1 MSDLNKTN
9 TLEHANAPPG
19 TELVMPENLPPIKV
33 MNPGLYKNLC
43 EQVTSIYK
51 HCNELSFGTR
61 KRHFEATKRFCGFLA
76 DNFRLQKFKNVE
88 DRHFRAYVEY
98 LIESGASP
106 ATIQSDLSGI
116 RFFHR
121 LSGSKNKLS
130 ENNCLDLPKR
140 AVGTEN
146 RAWLPEEKEKARA
159 LAEEMGRTDVVIAFD
174 FIDAFGLRIEEMCRT
189 KLEYLMS
196 ALKNGQLVV
205 PKGKGGQ
212 SRPITLNPDQ
222 RSLIAK
228 YVEYAKAIGLR
239 PGDYLISSS
248 EKHGVLN
255 EKRSLQNWMSYN
267 REKFMVKDREKIVE
281 EGKKKRHATISWH
294 GLRHSY
300 AQKTHEEVSKEKPRK
315 ADKIVSENLGHHRL
329 TVTRIYLAEAKTKKK
344 TK

>member
-1 MSDLNKTN
+1 MSDVNITN
-9 TLEHANAPPG
+9 PLEQANAPPA
-19 TELVMPENLPPIKV
+19 TEPMIPENLPPIKV
-33 MNPGLYKNLC
+33 MNSGLYKNLC

-51 HCNELSFGTR
+51 HCNEKSFETR

-76 DNFRLQKFKNVE
+76 DRYRLQKFKNVE
-88 DRHFRAYVEY
+88 DRHFRAYAEY
-98 LIESGASP
+98 LKEMVFSP

-130 ENNCLDLPKR
+130 DNNCLDLPKR
-140 AVGTEN
+140 AVGVEN

-159 LAEEMGRTDVVIAFD
+159 IAEEIGRTDVVIAID
-174 FIDAFGLRIEEMCRT
+174 FIEAFGFRIEEMCRT

-196 ALKNGQLVV
+196 ALKNGQLVI

-212 SRPITLNPDQ
+212 SRLIKLNPDQ
-222 RSLIAK
+222 RALLTK

-248 EKHGVLN
+248 EKHGILN

-267 REKFMVKDREKIVE
+267 REKFMVKDREKIKE

-300 AQKTHEEVSKEKPRK
+300 AQKTHEEVSKEKPGK

-329 TVTRIYLAEAKTKKK
+329 TVTRIYLADAKKK

>member
-1 MSDLNKTN
+1 MSDVNKTN
-9 TLEHANAPPG
+9 TLEQANAPPG
-19 TELVMPENLPPIKV
+19 TELVIPENLPPIKV

-61 KRHFEATKRFCGFLA
+61 KRHYEATKRFCGFLA

-121 LSGSKNKLS
+121 LSGNKNKLS

-140 AVGTEN
+140 AIGVEN

-159 LAEEMGRTDVVIAFD
+159 TAEEMGRTDVVTAFD
-174 FIDAFGLRIEEMCRT
+174 FIEAFGLRIEEMCRT

-222 RSLIAK
+222 RALIAK

-248 EKHGVLN
+248 EKHGVLDA
-255 EKRSLQNWMSYN
+255 KRSLQNWMSYN

-294 GLRHSY
+294 GLRHGY
-300 AQKTHEEVSKEKPRK
+300 AQKTHEEVSKEKPGK

>member
-1 MSDLNKTN
+1 MSDVNITN
-9 TLEHANAPPG
+9 PLEQANAPPG
-19 TELVMPENLPPIKV
+19 TELILPENLPPIKV

-61 KRHFEATKRFCGFLA
+61 KRHYEATKRFCGFLA

-140 AVGTEN
+140 AVGVEN

-159 LAEEMGRTDVVIAFD
+159 IAEEMGRTDVVIAID

-189 KLEYLMS
+189 KLEYLMF
-196 ALKNGQLVV
+196 G
-205 PKGKGGQ
+205 
-212 SRPITLNPDQ
+212 T
-222 RSLIAK
+222 
-228 YVEYAKAIGLR
+228 
-239 PGDYLISSS
+239 
-248 EKHGVLN
+248 
-255 EKRSLQNWMSYN
+255 EKRSACSPQ
-267 REKFMVKDREKIVE
+267 
-281 EGKKKRHATISWH
+281 G
-294 GLRHSY
+294 
-300 AQKTHEEVSKEKPRK
+300 
-315 ADKIVSENLGHHRL
+315 
-329 TVTRIYLAEAKTKKK
+329 
-344 TK
+344 

>member
-1 MSDLNKTN
+1 MSDLYKTN
-9 TLEHANAPPG
+9 TLEQANAPPG
-19 TELVMPENLPPIKV
+19 TELVLPENLPPIKV

-61 KRHFEATKRFCGFLA
+61 KRHYEATKRFCGFLA

-106 ATIQSDLSGI
+106 TTIQSDLSGI

-121 LSGSKNKLS
+121 LSGNKNKLS
-130 ENNCLDLPKR
+130 KNNCLDLPKR
-140 AVGTEN
+140 AVGVDN

-159 LAEEMGRTDVVIAFD
+159 LAEEMGRTDVIIAID

-222 RSLIAK
+222 RALIAK

-248 EKHGVLN
+248 EKHGVLDA
-255 EKRSLQNWMSYN
+255 KRSLQNWMSYN
-267 REKFMVKDREKIVE
+267 REKFMVKDRDKIVE

-300 AQKTHEEVSKEKPRK
+300 AQKTHEEVSKEKPGK

-329 TVTRIYLAEAKTKKK
+329 TVTRIYLAEAKSTKK

>member
-1 MSDLNKTN
+1 MSDVNIT
-9 TLEHANAPPG
+9 TPLEQANAPPD
-19 TELVMPENLPPIKV
+19 TEPMIPENLPPIKV

-43 EQVTSIYK
+43 EQVKSIYK
-51 HCNELSFGTR
+51 HCNEKSYETR
-61 KRHFEATKRFCGFLA
+61 KRHFEATKRFCSFLA
-76 DNFRLQKFKNVE
+76 DRYRLQKFKNVE
-88 DRHFRAYVEY
+88 DRHFRAYAEY
-98 LIESGASP
+98 LKEMGFSP

-140 AVGTEN
+140 AVGVEN

-159 LAEEMGRTDVVIAFD
+159 IAEEMGRTDVVIAID
-174 FIDAFGLRIEEMCRT
+174 FADGLGLRVSEICTTRI
-189 KLEYLMS
+189 EYLM
-196 ALKNGQLVV
+196 AANRTGIFVV

-212 SRPITLNPDQ
+212 RRAIKLNPTQ
-222 RSLIAK
+222 RAMIVK
-228 YVEYAKAIGLR
+228 YLEYAKAMGLQ

-248 EKHGVLN
+248 EKHGVKN
-255 EKRSLQNWMSYN
+255 EIKSLQNWMSHN
-267 REKFMVKDREKIVE
+267 REKFMVKDRDKIEE

-294 GLRHSY
+294 GLRHGY
-300 AQKTHEEVSKEKPRK
+300 AQKTHEEVSKEKPGK
-315 ADKIVSENLGHHRL
+315 ADKIVSENLGHHRF

>member
-1 MSDLNKTN
+1 MSDLNKIN
-9 TLEHANAPPG
+9 TLEQANAPPG
-19 TELVMPENLPPIKV
+19 TELMVPENLPPIKV

-51 HCNELSFGTR
+51 HCNELSYGTR
-61 KRHFEATKRFCGFLA
+61 KRHYEATKRFCGFLA
-76 DNFRLQKFKNVE
+76 DNFRLQNFKNVE

-159 LAEEMGRTDVVIAFD
+159 LAEEMVRTDVIIAID
-174 FIDAFGLRIEEMCRT
+174 FADSLGLRVSEICTTRI
-189 KLEYLMS
+189 EYLI
-196 ALKNGQLVV
+196 AANRTGIFVV

-212 SRPITLNPDQ
+212 RRAIKLNP
-222 RSLIAK
+222 S
-228 YVEYAKAIGLR
+228 
-239 PGDYLISSS
+239 
-248 EKHGVLN
+248 
-255 EKRSLQNWMSYN
+255 
-267 REKFMVKDREKIVE
+267 
-281 EGKKKRHATISWH
+281 
-294 GLRHSY
+294 
-300 AQKTHEEVSKEKPRK
+300 
-315 ADKIVSENLGHHRL
+315 
-329 TVTRIYLAEAKTKKK
+329 
-344 TK
+344 

>member
-1 MSDLNKTN
+1 MSDSNNITVL
-9 TLEHANAPPG
+9 
-19 TELVMPENLPPIKV
+19 
-33 MNPGLYKNLC
+33 NPGLYKNLLA
-43 EQVTSIYK
+43 QVESIYR
-51 HCNELSFGTR
+51 HSNELSFKTR
-61 KRHFEATKRFCGFLA
+61 ARYYEATKRFCKFLA
-76 DNFRLQKFKNVE
+76 DNFRLQNFKNVE
-88 DRHFRAYVEY
+88 ERHFKAYVEY

-130 ENNCLDLPKR
+130 GNDRLDLPKR

-174 FIDAFGLRIEEMCRT
+174 FIDAFGLIIEEMCRT

-212 SRPITLNPDQ
+212 KRNITLNPAQ
-222 RSLIAK
+222 RALIVR
-228 YVEYAKAIGLR
+228 YVEYFQARGLR
-239 PGDYLISSS
+239 PGDYLISNS
-248 EKHGVLN
+248 EKHGVLDA
-255 EKRSLQNWMSYN
+255 KRSLQNWMSYN
-267 REKFMVKDREKIVE
+267 RGKFMVKDRDKIVE

-300 AQKTHEEVSKEKPRK
+300 AQKTYAEALKVKPK
-315 ADKIVSENLGHHRL
+315 QAEKIVSENLGHHRCK
-329 TVTRIYLAEAKTKKK
+329 VTRIYLAEEKVKKNPK
-344 TK
+344 

>member
-1 MSDLNKTN
+1 MLDVDKTN
-9 TLEHANAPPG
+9 TLEQANAPPD
-19 TELVMPENLPPIKV
+19 TELVIPENLPPIKV

-51 HCNELSFGTR
+51 HCNELSYGTR
-61 KRHFEATKRFCGFLA
+61 NRYYEATKRFCAFLA

-88 DRHFRAYVEY
+88 DRHFRAYAEY
-98 LIESGASP
+98 LKEMGFSP

-159 LAEEMGRTDVVIAFD
+159 IAGEMGRTDVVIAID

-222 RSLIAK
+222 RALIVR
-228 YVEYAKAIGLR
+228 YVEYFQARGLR
-239 PGDYLISSS
+239 PGDYLISGS
-248 EKHGVLN
+248 EKHGVLD

-281 EGKKKRHATISWH
+281 EGKKKRDATISWH

-300 AQKTHEEVSKEKPRK
+300 AQKTHEEVSKEKPGK

>member
-1 MSDLNKTN
+1 MSDVNKTN
-9 TLEHANAPPG
+9 TLEQANAPPG
-19 TELVMPENLPPIKV
+19 TELVIPENLPPIKV

-43 EQVTSIYK
+43 EQVKSLYK
-51 HCNELSFGTR
+51 HCNEKSYETR
-61 KRHFEATKRFCGFLA
+61 KRHFEATKRFCSFLA
-76 DNFRLQKFKNVE
+76 DRYRLQKFKNVE
-88 DRHFRAYVEY
+88 DRHFRAYAEY
-98 LIESGASP
+98 LKEMGFSP

-140 AVGTEN
+140 AVGVEN

-174 FIDAFGLRIEEMCRT
+174 FIEAFGLRIEEMCRT

-222 RSLIAK
+222 RALIVR
-228 YVEYAKAIGLR
+228 YVEYFQARGLR
-239 PGDYLISSS
+239 PGDYLISGS
-248 EKHGVLN
+248 EKHGVLDA
-255 EKRSLQNWMSYN
+255 KRSLQNWMSYN
-267 REKFMVKDREKIVE
+267 REKFMVKDRDKIVE

-294 GLRHSY
+294 GLRHGY
-300 AQKTHEEVSKEKPRK
+300 AQKTHEEALIENQNKPKRSL
-315 ADKIVSENLGHHRL
+315 AKISDII
-329 TVTRIYLAEAKTKKK
+329 VTR
-344 TK
+344 

>member
-9 TLEHANAPPG
+9 TLEQANAPPG
-19 TELVMPENLPPIKV
+19 TELILPENLPPIKV

-43 EQVTSIYK
+43 EQVTPIYK

-61 KRHFEATKRFCGFLA
+61 KRHYEATKRFCGFLA

-121 LSGSKNKLS
+121 LSGNKNKLS

-140 AVGTEN
+140 AVGVEN

-159 LAEEMGRTDVVIAFD
+159 VAEEMGRTDVVTAFD
-174 FIDAFGLRIEEMCRT
+174 FIEAFGLRIEEMCRT

>member
-1 MSDLNKTN
+1 MSDVNKTN
-9 TLEHANAPPG
+9 TLEQANAPPG
-19 TELVMPENLPPIKV
+19 TELVIPENLPPIKV

-51 HCNELSFGTR
+51 HCNELSYGTR
-61 KRHFEATKRFCGFLA
+61 KRHYEATKRFCGFLA

-121 LSGSKNKLS
+121 LSGNKNKLS

-140 AVGTEN
+140 AVGVEN

-174 FIDAFGLRIEEMCRT
+174 FIEAFGLRIEEMCRT

-248 EKHGVLN
+248 EKHGVLDA
-255 EKRSLQNWMSYN
+255 KRSLQNWMSYN

-300 AQKTHEEVSKEKPRK
+300 AQKTHEEVSKEKPGK

-329 TVTRIYLAEAKTKKK
+329 TVTRIYLAEAKTTKK

>member
-9 TLEHANAPPG
+9 TLEQANAPPG
-19 TELVMPENLPPIKV
+19 TELVIPENLPPIKV

-43 EQVTSIYK
+43 EQVMSIYK
-51 HCNELSFGTR
+51 HCNELSYGTR
-61 KRHFEATKRFCGFLA
+61 KRHYEATKRFCGFLA

-121 LSGSKNKLS
+121 LSGNKNKLS
-130 ENNCLDLPKR
+130 KNNCLDLPKR
-140 AVGTEN
+140 AVGVEN

-159 LAEEMGRTDVVIAFD
+159 IAEEMGRTDVVIAFD

-212 SRPITLNPDQ
+212 KRNITLNPAQ
-222 RSLIAK
+222 RALIVR
-228 YVEYAKAIGLR
+228 YVEYFQARGLR
-239 PGDYLISSS
+239 PGDYLISGS
-248 EKHGVLN
+248 EKHGVLDA
-255 EKRSLQNWMSYN
+255 KRSLQNWMSYN
-267 REKFMVKDREKIVE
+267 REKFMVKDRDKIVE

-294 GLRHSY
+294 GLRHGY
-300 AQKTHEEVSKEKPRK
+300 AQKTH
-315 ADKIVSENLGHHRL
+315 ADALIENPKQAKKIVSENLGHHRYK
-329 TVTRIYLAEAKTKKK
+329 VTKIYLAEAKTKKK

>member
-1 MSDLNKTN
+1 MLDVNKTN
-9 TLEHANAPPG
+9 TLEQANAPPG
-19 TELVMPENLPPIKV
+19 TELVIPENLPPIKV

-51 HCNELSFGTR
+51 HCNELSYGTR
-61 KRHFEATKRFCGFLA
+61 KRHYEATKRFCGFLA

-88 DRHFRAYVEY
+88 DRHFRAYAEY
-98 LIESGASP
+98 LKEMGFSP

-159 LAEEMGRTDVVIAFD
+159 IAGEMGRTDVVIAID

-212 SRPITLNPDQ
+212 SRPIMLNPDQ
-222 RSLIAK
+222 RALIAK

-248 EKHGVLN
+248 EKHGVLDA
-255 EKRSLQNWMSYN
+255 KRSLQNWMSYS
-267 REKFMVKDREKIVE
+267 REKFMVKDRDKIIEK
-281 EGKKKRHATISWH
+281 GKKKRHATISWH
-294 GLRHSY
+294 GLRHGY
-300 AQKTHEEVSKEKPRK
+300 AQKTH
-315 ADKIVSENLGHHRL
+315 ADALIENPKQAKKIVSENLGHHRYK
-329 TVTRIYLAEAKTKKK
+329 VTRIYLAEAKTTKKAK
-344 TK
+344 

>member
-1 MSDLNKTN
+1 MSDANKTID
-9 TLEHANAPPG
+9 LQQANAPPG
-19 TELVMPENLPPIKV
+19 TELVIPDNLPPIKV
-33 MNPGLYKNLC
+33 MNPGLLKNLI

-61 KRHFEATKRFCGFLA
+61 KRHFEATKRFCYFLA
-76 DNFRLQKFKNVE
+76 DRYRLQKFKNVE
-88 DRHFRAYVEY
+88 DRHFRAYAEY
-98 LIESGASP
+98 LKEMGFSP

-140 AVGTEN
+140 AVGVEN

-159 LAEEMGRTDVVIAFD
+159 VAEEMGRTDVVIAID

-212 SRPITLNPDQ
+212 KRNITLNSAQ
-222 RSLIAK
+222 RALVVR
-228 YVEYAKAIGLR
+228 YVEYFQARGLR
-239 PGDYLISSS
+239 PGDYLITGS
-248 EKHGVLN
+248 EKHGVLD
-255 EKRSLQNWMSYN
+255 EKRSLQNWMGYN
-267 REKFMVKDREKIVE
+267 REKFMVKDRDKIVE

-294 GLRHSY
+294 GLRHGY
-300 AQKTHEEVSKEKPRK
+300 AQKTH
-315 ADKIVSENLGHHRL
+315 ADALIEQPKQAKKIVSENLGHHRYK
-329 TVTRIYLAEAKTKKK
+329 VTRIYLAEENPKKK
-344 TK
+344 AQ

>member
-1 MSDLNKTN
+1 MSDVNKTN
-9 TLEHANAPPG
+9 TLEQANAPPD

-51 HCNELSFGTR
+51 HCNELSYGTR
-61 KRHFEATKRFCGFLA
+61 KRHYEATKRFCGFLA

-121 LSGSKNKLS
+121 LSGNKNKLS

-140 AVGTEN
+140 AVGVEN

-174 FIDAFGLRIEEMCRT
+174 FIEAFGLRIEEMCRT

-212 SRPITLNPDQ
+212 SRPIMLNPDQ
-222 RSLIAK
+222 RALIAK
-228 YVEYAKAIGLR
+228 YVEYAKVIGLR

-300 AQKTHEEVSKEKPRK
+300 AQKTHEEVSKEKPGK